1 MAQKKKTSKSGKS
14 SSKRS
19 PSKAKKMT
27 PAVRY
32 LRYELTNSA
41 NPGTETSHYID
52 LARDLSRV
60 NRRLYRQGR
69 DYHIKKITIV
79 SSNTPNGDNRVSVA
93 TIDQGWVSQ
102 MAWKRGFRVWQQM
115 NKEATGQLAGDISGT
130 WADFKVHMSL
140 DGRSATKLNPL
151 DNGGNA
157 YLPGEW
163 GYSIMVTPDGTTTD
177 DEFNLHML
185 GDHLGAAGSRVSVGL
200 IKSYGESR
208 ATVQATDPNVPST
221 ASADPLV
228 NVFDYGTTID
238 DVIDNLELS
247 NDSPPYDIS
256 DYPGGDLNAPKPIIV
271 QDTTLDNGK
280 TIMGGFIARCG
291 LLELETKS
299 PLASDVYSV
308 LVEISPGNYRGIKAD
323 VI

>member
-1 MAQKKKTSKSGKS
+1 MADKKTTAMKKKS
-14 SSKRS
+14 SVKRS
-19 PSKAKKMT
+19 RSSAKKIT

-32 LRYELTNSA
+32 LRYELTNSGT
-41 NPGTETSHYID
+41 PGTETSHFID
-52 LARDLSRV
+52 LARDISRV

-69 DYHIKKITIV
+69 DYHVKRITVV
-79 SSNTPNGDNRVSVA
+79 SSNTPNGDNRISVG
-93 TIDQGWVSQ
+93 TMGTGWVSQ
-102 MAWKRGFRVWQQM
+102 MAWKRGFHTWQKM
-115 NKEATGQLAGDISGT
+115 NDEASGQLAGDISGT
-130 WADFKVHMSL
+130 WSDFKVHLSQ
-140 DGRSATKLNPL
+140 DGRAATKLNPK
-151 DNGGNA
+151 DNGGND

-163 GYSIMVTPDGTTTD
+163 DYSILVTPDGTTTD

-208 ATVQATDPNVPST
+208 ATVQTGDPNVPSI

-238 DVIDNLELS
+238 DVVDLMETQ
-247 NDSPPYDIS
+247 NDAPPYDIN
-256 DYPGGDLNAPKPIIV
+256 DYPGGDLNAPKPIVV
-271 QDTTLDNGK
+271 QDTTIVDGK
-280 TIMGGFIARCG
+280 TTIGGFIARCG

-299 PLASDVYSV
+299 AIPSDTFSV
-308 LVEISPGNYRGIKAD
+308 LVELAPGNYRGIKAD